1 MLEII
6 SAKSGLA
13 KKYKIKKGDKI
24 LGFDGYE
31 AEDVLDYLFYDS
43 KPTFTMRVLSA
54 DGEREIKVDKPED
67 ESFDLTFK
75 AEEKIRACMLR
86 TTTIR

>member
-31 AEDVLDYLFYDS
+31 AEDVLDYLF
-43 KPTFTMRVLSA
+43 
-54 DGEREIKVDKPED
+54 
-67 ESFDLTFK
+67 
-75 AEEKIRACMLR
+75 
-86 TTTIR
+86 TTVSLHLLCAF